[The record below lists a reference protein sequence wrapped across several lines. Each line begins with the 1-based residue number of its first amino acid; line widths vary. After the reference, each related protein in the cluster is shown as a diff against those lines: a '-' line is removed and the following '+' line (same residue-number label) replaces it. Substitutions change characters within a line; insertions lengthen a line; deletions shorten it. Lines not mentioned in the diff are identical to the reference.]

1 MSTVERDGDIT
12 REPKKRNNKPII
24 IGGVIVVTI
33 LALIAIVPMVMAL
46 MSTPG
51 IKTEPIETTG
61 AKPASTEMDG
71 TWTVLNRQGK
81 NHTSAGFTFDEL
93 LPGDARNTSGSTTNV
108 SGEMVIESGTLTSGE
123 VTVDLTNIVTD
134 RDVRDVNVRRKIL
147 STDTYPEAYFTLTKP
162 ADVSSLPEDG
172 TAGTVELTGD
182 LTIRGVT
189 NEITQEFT
197 VLRTGDHVI
206 VHADIPFNRL
216 DYGVETPDFIAAK
229 IAEEGQINIRLNLV
243 KKD

>member
-1 MSTVERDGDIT
+1 M
-12 REPKKRNNKPII
+12 
-24 IGGVIVVTI
+24 VTI

-51 IKTEPIETTG
+51 IKTEPIETAG

-81 NHTSAGFTFDEL
+81 NYTSAGFTFDEL
-93 LPGDARNTSGSTTNV
+93 LPGDARNTSGSTTDV

-147 STDTYPEAYFTLTKP
+147 NTDTYPEAYFTLTEP

-172 TAGTVELTGD
+172 TTGTVKLTGD